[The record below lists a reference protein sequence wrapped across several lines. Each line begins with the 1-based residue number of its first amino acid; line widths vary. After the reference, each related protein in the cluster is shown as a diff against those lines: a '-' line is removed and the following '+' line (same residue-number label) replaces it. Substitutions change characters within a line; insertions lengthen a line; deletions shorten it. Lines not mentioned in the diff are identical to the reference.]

1 MGVINRAQHKQTR
14 ARPLFFHRELTNVQK
29 ALDPTVLFPC
39 AESETEKDEEGG
51 GGLEAQQ
58 LLLYPLG
65 MLSEGRGGS
74 LCERVSWIGE
84 KKE

>member
-51 GGLEAQQ
+51 
-58 LLLYPLG
+58 
-65 MLSEGRGGS
+65 EGWKHNS
-74 LCERVSWIGE
+74 FFCILWECCLKAEEEVCVSV
-84 KKE
+84 